1 MYESF
6 KRLLD
11 IIISTILLL
20 LTFPLI
26 VISMIMVWAGS
37 TGSPLYRQRRLGH
50 LGRIIA
56 IYKIRTMYEGSER
69 DSGAVWSLRG
79 DPRITPIGRILRAI
93 HIDELPQLINV
104 LRGEMSLIGP
114 RPERPEI
121 VTWLEGTFPKYRDRL
136 RIRPGLSGLAQVL
149 QSPDTGLHSVGRKLS
164 YDLFYIDNIGI
175 SLDLRI
181 IAATILHILHLPA
194 RLIARL
200 CCLPVNPA
208 SAGDESA
215 ETCERVTV
223 SPQAHPFC
231 VN

>member
-1 MYESF
+1 MYEYF
-6 KRLLD
+6 KRLVE
-11 IIISTILLL
+11 IIISIILLF

-37 TGSPLYRQRRLGH
+37 NGSPLYRQRRLGH

-69 DSGAVWSLRG
+69 DSGPVWSPRG
-79 DPRITPIGRILRAI
+79 DPRVTPIGRILRAS
-93 HIDELPQLINV
+93 HVDELPQLINV
-104 LRGEMSLIGP
+104 LQGEMSLIGP

-121 VTWLEGTFPKYRDRL
+121 VNWLESVFPKYRDRL

-149 QSPDTGLHSVGRKLS
+149 QGPDTGLHTVGRKLS
-164 YDLFYIDNIGI
+164 YDLFYIENIGI

-181 IAATILHILHLPA
+181 IAATILHVLHLPA
-194 RLIARL
+194 RLIGRL
-200 CCLPVNPA
+200 CYLPLNPA
-208 SAGDESA
+208 SAGDESTEA
-215 ETCERVTV
+215 CERIAV

-231 VN
+231 AN

>member
-1 MYESF
+1 MYAYL

-11 IIISTILLL
+11 VIGSLILLV
-20 LTFPLI
+20 LTSPLI
-26 VISMIMVWAGS
+26 LIAMIIVWAGS
-37 TGSPLYRQRRLGH
+37 NGSPLYSQRRLGH
-50 LGRIIA
+50 LGGIIA
-56 IYKIRTMYEGSER
+56 IYKIRTMYEESER
-69 DSGAVWSLRG
+69 ESGPVWSRRG
-79 DPRITPIGRILRAI
+79 DPRITPIGRILRAS

-121 VTWLEGTFPKYRDRL
+121 VTWLEGVFPRYRDRL
-136 RIRPGLSGLAQVL
+136 RIRPGLSGLAQVF
-149 QSPDTGLHSVGRKLS
+149 QGPDTGLHTVGRKLH
-164 YDLFYIDNIGI
+164 YDMFYIENVGV

-200 CCLPVNPA
+200 CCLPESLA
-208 SAGDESA
+208 SPGDESV
-215 ETCERVTV
+215 EPCERITV